1 MLGLEAG
8 LAQLVRLLGSED
20 EARAFCS
27 GSSVPASQLEDILE
41 EAAGR
46 AAGVALVLVSAE
58 GVHCSV
64 VLVHSRVLP
73 VVPASVER
81 CSPFLSQDEGHIP
94 LSLSYASA
102 LDSRSYSVHAC
113 PLRHKN
119 GCDHAFDRVSGDAH
133 ASVFA
138 HENACVHESVYV
150 GWAGVTRLLAEDMI
164 APREWNVLS
173 CSSGAGGEGSLRLPA
188 RGRQG

>member
-8 LAQLVRLLGSED
+8 LAQPVHLLGSED

-27 GSSVPASQLEDILE
+27 GPSAPANQLEDILE
-41 EAAGR
+41 EVAGR
-46 AAGVALVLVSAE
+46 VAGVALVLVSVE
-58 GVHCSV
+58 EVHCSV
-64 VLVHSRVLP
+64 VLEHLRVLP

-81 CSPFLSQDEGHIP
+81 CSPSLSQDEGHIP

-138 HENACVHESVYV
+138 HENACVHGSVCV
-150 GWAGVTRLLAEDMI
+150 GWAGVNRPLARDRI
-164 APREWNVLS
+164 APRERNVLS
-173 CSSGAGGEGSLRLPA
+173 CSSGVGGAGSLRLPA
-188 RGRQG
+188 QGRQG